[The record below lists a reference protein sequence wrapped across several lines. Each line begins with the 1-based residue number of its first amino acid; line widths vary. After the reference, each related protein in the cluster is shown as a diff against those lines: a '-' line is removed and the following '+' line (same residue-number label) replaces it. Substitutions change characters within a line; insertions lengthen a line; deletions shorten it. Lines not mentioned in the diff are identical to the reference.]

1 MHRLS
6 APVRDVQK
14 DHRRI
19 YERVLTIELRCER
32 THLIPIRSV
41 MKPDCSISCD
51 APRLLIK
58 LLNRSYFGTDE
69 CFDLPHVAAEILNLV
84 EGVPRRHLHGNFV
97 HDIGNGHRHVEEML
111 FRMRKRHF
119 VADGSAAGRASYEK
133 KQEAEKR
140 RNPQN
145 APAQSKG
152 HRVFA
157 SPTS

>member
-1 MHRLS
+1 MN
-6 APVRDVQK
+6 P
-14 DHRRI
+14 
-19 YERVLTIELRCER
+19 Y
-32 THLIPIRSV
+32 
-41 MKPDCSISCD
+41 CSISC
-51 APRLLIK
+51 AATRLLIK

-119 VADGSAAGRASYEK
+119 VADGSAAGGGGYENQHK
-133 KQEAEKR
+133 AEQR

-157 SPTS
+157 SPAS